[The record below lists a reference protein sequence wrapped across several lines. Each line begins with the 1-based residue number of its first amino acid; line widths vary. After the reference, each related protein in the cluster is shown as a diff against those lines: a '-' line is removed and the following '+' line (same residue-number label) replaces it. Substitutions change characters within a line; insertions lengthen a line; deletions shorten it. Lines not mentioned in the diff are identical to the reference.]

1 VQATTPS
8 SNRFGNLA
16 DLLHNEITAWVVLA
30 ISLVITAFGWRIAD
44 NYVEQR
50 AMDRFRF
57 EVSDARDR
65 IIKRML
71 EYEQVLRG
79 GIALFKSVDHPITRS
94 EWHQYVTTLQIQNY
108 YPGIQ
113 GIGFARMLKPDELE
127 AHTVA
132 IRSEGF
138 PQYMVH
144 PVGQRDTYSA
154 IVFLEPFD
162 WRNQRAFGYDMFS
175 NPVRRA
181 AMEEARDSGKPAV
194 SSRVT
199 LVQET
204 KEDIQPGFLMYLPLY
219 RPGMPV
225 NTVKQRRDALVGF
238 VYSPFRVRDLMN
250 GILGKDNSY
259 LDFELYDGTNQQ
271 NADSLLYNS
280 FVANAQSSAQE
291 SPRYIATGTMKLPG
305 MIWTVH
311 FHSRPSFDSSMSSNQ
326 PEIIAI
332 GGIIV
337 DILLFI
343 VIWSLA
349 GERRRVQQKAEAITV
364 KLREG
369 SKRLQ
374 LAQNSTK
381 SGIWDLN
388 LEDGH
393 LHWDDRMFALY
404 GVAQSNFRNTYEAW
418 QQFVH
423 PDDLEQT
430 LHHFD
435 QAIDGNG
442 DFDAQFRIVRPDGT
456 VLYLEANAL
465 VQYNSQGKPCRVTGI
480 NRDITERKLDEE
492 RLRLAASVF
501 HHAHEGIVITDASA
515 HIIDINPTF
524 TAITGYPREEVLGKT
539 PALLRSGHHAD
550 DFYAQ
555 MWQGLKRDDFWRGE
569 IWNQRKNGDSFAEL
583 LTISTV
589 RDQDNNVSHYVGV
602 FSDIT
607 TLKEQQTRLELLA
620 KYDSLTQLPNRVM
633 LADRI
638 QQARA
643 QARRSDKPLAV
654 CYLDLD
660 NFKPINDRFGH
671 HAGDAL
677 LVEVAQRLTT
687 HLRDSDTASRLG
699 GDEFVLLLTQL
710 HSAEEYQNALH
721 RILHSL
727 SQPYQL
733 LDGFEVNISASIGV
747 TLFPADNADSDTL
760 LRHADQ
766 AMYIAKQSGRNRY
779 HLFDPEL
786 DRQTQVHIE
795 KVSLIEAAL
804 DAEQF
809 LLYFQPKVDM
819 RRGEVVGME
828 ALIRWQHPQRG
839 LLPPSEFLPLIEDK
853 PFSIKLGE
861 WVIKAA
867 LEQLTQWI
875 KQGLKLSVSVN
886 ISGYHL
892 QQPHFAKRLGEML
905 SEYPDVASYQLE
917 LEVLETT
924 ALQDIHLVSEVIE
937 ACRMLG
943 IAFSLDDFGTGYSSL
958 TYLKRLPADTLK
970 IDQTFVR
977 NMLNDPEDLAIIEGI
992 IGLSHAFHRQVIAE
1006 GVESLEH
1013 GALLLRL
1020 GCDLGQGYGIACP
1033 MPAEEVYEWFNNYT
1047 QPSLWANTSKIDW
1060 SRNDL
1065 PLLSAEIEHRR
1076 WIDDLIA
1083 SINAGSS
1090 MIPPPELDYTMCNF
1104 SKWYDGIGREYYG
1117 HLNEFKEL
1125 NAIHQRVHELGMEL
1139 IELDRSGRNDVALK
1153 RLPQLRDLRTQIQER
1168 LLMLK
1173 VAVVNDI
1180 LRK

>member
-1 VQATTPS
+1 MQATTPS
-8 SNRFGNLA
+8 SNRFKNLA
-16 DLLHNEITAWVVLA
+16 DLLHNEITAWIVLA
-30 ISLVITAFGWRIAD
+30 ISLVITALGWRISD
-44 NYVEQR
+44 NYVNQR
-50 AMDRFRF
+50 SMDRFRF

-79 GIALFKSVDHPITRS
+79 GIALFNSIDHPITRD
-94 EWHQYVTTLQIQNY
+94 EWHQYVATLQIQNY

-113 GIGFARMLKPDELE
+113 GIGFARMINPGELE
-127 AHTVA
+127 AHTAA

-138 PQYMVH
+138 PQYTVH
-144 PVGQRDTYSA
+144 PVGQRIIYSA

-181 AMEEARDSGKPAV
+181 AMEQARDSGKPAL
-194 SSRVT
+194 SGRVI

-219 RPGMPV
+219 QPGMPV

-250 GILGKDNSY
+250 GILGKDNPY
-259 LDFELYDGTNQQ
+259 LDFELYDSTNKQ
-271 NADSLLYNS
+271 NTGSLLYSSFSAEAQNS
-280 FVANAQSSAQE
+280 ARQSS
-291 SPRYIATGTMKLPG
+291 RYSTTGTMVLPG
-305 MIWTVH
+305 RTWTVH

-349 GERRRVQQKAEAITV
+349 GERRRVHQKAEVITV
-364 KLREG
+364 ELREG
-369 SKRLQ
+369 AKRLQ

-381 SGIWDLN
+381 SGIWDLT
-388 LEDGH
+388 LQDGH
-393 LHWDDRMFALY
+393 LHWDDRMYALY
-404 GVAQSNFRNTYEAW
+404 GVTPENFNNTDEAW
-418 QQFVH
+418 QQFIH
-423 PDDLEQT
+423 PEDREQT
-430 LHHFD
+430 LKKFE
-435 QAIDGNG
+435 QALDGDGSLNT
-442 DFDAQFRIVRPDGT
+442 QFRIVRSDGT

-465 VQYNSQGKPCRVTGI
+465 VQYDSNGKPCRVTGI

-501 HHAHEGIVITDASA
+501 HHAHEGIVITDANA
-515 HIIDINPTF
+515 RIIDINPTF
-524 TAITGYPREEVLGKT
+524 TLITGYTRDEVLGNT

-550 DFYAQ
+550 DFYEQ
-555 MWQGLKRDDFWRGE
+555 MWRDLKRDDFWRGE
-569 IWNQRKNGDSFAEL
+569 IWNRQKNGDSFAEL

-589 RDQDNNVSHYVGV
+589 RDQEKNVSHYVGV

-620 KYDSLTQLPNRVM
+620 KYDALTQLPNRVL
-633 LADRI
+633 LADRL

-643 QARRSDKPLAV
+643 QARRSGKPLAV

-671 HAGDAL
+671 QAGDAL
-677 LVEVAQRLTT
+677 LVEVAQRLAS
-687 HLRDSDTASRLG
+687 HMRDSDTASRLG

-710 HSAEEYQNALH
+710 QSKKEYQTALH

-733 LDGFEVNISASIGV
+733 LDGFEVNITASIGV

-786 DRQTQVHIE
+786 DRQTQAHIE
-795 KVSLIEAAL
+795 RVSLIEAAL
-804 DAEQF
+804 LTDQF

-819 RRGEVVGME
+819 RRGEVIGME

-839 LLPPSEFLPLIEDK
+839 VLPPGEFLPLIEDK
-853 PFSIKLGE
+853 PFSIRLGE
-861 WVIKAA
+861 WVIKAV
-867 LEQLTQWI
+867 LEQLTEWVR
-875 KQGLKLSVSVN
+875 QGIKLSVSVN

-892 QQPHFAKRLGEML
+892 QQPQFAKRLGDLL

-977 NMLNDPEDLAIIEGI
+977 DMLEDPEDLAIIEGI

-1020 GCDLGQGYGIACP
+1020 GCDLGQGYGIASP
-1033 MPAEEVYEWFNNYT
+1033 MPAEQVPEWLSNYT
-1047 QPSLWANTSKIDW
+1047 QPALWANTSKIDW
-1060 SRNDL
+1060 SHNDL

-1083 SINAGSS
+1083 SINAGSNL
-1090 MIPPPELDYTMCNF
+1090 IPPPVLDYTQCNF
-1104 SKWYDGIGREYYG
+1104 SKWYDGIGRDYYG

-1125 NAIHQRVHELGMEL
+1125 NTIHQRVHELGKEL
-1139 IELDRSGRNDVALK
+1139 IELDRNGRNDVALK
-1153 RLPQLRDLRTQIQER
+1153 RLPQLRDLRTEIQER